1 MLRVKDDRE
10 ATDSMKP
17 NKFYLA
23 RIICVAMAILAMF
36 APARAQSGERVDWI
50 EANGELSR
58 VMLDYVKRAITE
70 AESDGAVA
78 LIIQLDTPG
87 GDVGTMQEMVQVIR
101 AATVP
106 VIIYIAPRGAWA
118 GSAGTLVTLAGHV
131 AVMAPETAI
140 GAASPIG
147 VGPEGSPQELPPTLK
162 QKEVEA
168 MQALARSLATRRSA
182 RAIQL
187 SDDAIA
193 NAKAVSAQ
201 EALDAGLVDFIA
213 NDMNDL
219 LRQVNG
225 FEVQVNGQTLKL
237 QTAEASLNRIPQNI
251 GELLLNLLANPN
263 ISFLLLAVGVQALL
277 IELSNPGAWV
287 PGFVGVVCLA
297 LFVYSVGVIPVN
309 LLGLIFIITAFVL
322 FYLEAHTPTHGALTV
337 TGIASLVVGALV
349 MFNSP
354 LRPGQIRVQPISIPL
369 VFGVA
374 LVNGALL
381 VFIFTK
387 AFQARRAP
395 LAMGM
400 NLLIGKTGDAR
411 TDLNPTG
418 TVYVASEL
426 WTAEAQ
432 GGNIPSGSPV
442 EIVGVDGI
450 KLLVKR
456 QDG

>member
-1 MLRVKDDRE
+1 
-10 ATDSMKP
+10 MKST
-17 NKFYLA
+17 KFTLV
-23 RIICVAMAILAMF
+23 RIICVALAIVALF
-36 APARAQSGERVDWI
+36 APARAQSERHVDWI

-58 VMLDYVKRAITE
+58 VMLGYAKRAITE

-78 LIIQLDTPG
+78 LIIQLNTPG
-87 GDVGTMQEMVQVIR
+87 GDIGTMQEMVQAIR

-225 FEVQVNGQTLKL
+225 FEAQVNGQTLKL
-237 QTAEASLNRIPQNI
+237 QTAGVSLNRIPQNI
-251 GELLLNLLANPN
+251 GESLLNVLANPN
-263 ISFLLLAVGVQALL
+263 IAFLLLAVGVQALL

-337 TGIASLVVGALV
+337 TGIVSLVVGALV
-349 MFNSP
+349 MFNGP

-369 VFGVA
+369 VVGVA
-374 LVNGALL
+374 LMNGALL
-381 VFIFTK
+381 VFVFTK
-387 AFQARRAP
+387 ALQAQRVP
-395 LAMGM
+395 PAMGTH
-400 NLLIGKTGDAR
+400 LLIGKTGEAR

-418 TVYVASEL
+418 TIYVASEL
-426 WTAEAQ
+426 WTAEAR
-432 GGNIPSGSPV
+432 GGNIPSGSQV
-442 EIVGVDGI
+442 EIVGADGI
-450 KLLVKR
+450 KLWVKR

>member
-1 MLRVKDDRE
+1 
-10 ATDSMKP
+10 
-17 NKFYLA
+17 
-23 RIICVAMAILAMF
+23 
-36 APARAQSGERVDWI
+36 
-50 EANGELSR
+50 
-58 VMLDYVKRAITE
+58 
-70 AESDGAVA
+70 
-78 LIIQLDTPG
+78 
-87 GDVGTMQEMVQVIR
+87 
-101 AATVP
+101 VP
-106 VIIYIAPRGAWA
+106 VIVYVAPRGAWA
-118 GSAGTLVTLAGHV
+118 GSAGTLITLAGHV

-182 RAIQL
+182 KAIQL

-201 EALDAGLVDFIA
+201 EALDAGLVDFMA
-213 NDMNDL
+213 SDMNDL
-219 LRQVNG
+219 LQKVDG

-237 QTAEASLNRIPQNI
+237 QTAGASLNQIPYSI
-251 GELLLNLLANPN
+251 AESLLNILANSN

-297 LFVYSVGVIPVN
+297 LFVYSIGVIPVDF
-309 LLGLIFIITAFVL
+309 LGLIFVITAFVL
-322 FYLEAHTPTHGALTV
+322 FYLEAHTPTHGALAV
-337 TGIASLVVGALV
+337 TGIVSLVVGALV
-349 MFNSP
+349 MFPNP
-354 LRPGQIRVQPISIPL
+354 LRPGPIGVQPISIPL
-369 VFGVA
+369 VMAVA
-374 LVNGALL
+374 LVNGAFL
-381 VFIFTK
+381 VLVFTK
-387 AFQARRAP
+387 ALQARRAP
-395 LAMGM
+395 LAMGTS
-400 NLLIGKTGDAR
+400 LLMGKIGDAR

-432 GGNIPSGSPV
+432 GGNIPSGSQV

-456 QDG
+456 QHE